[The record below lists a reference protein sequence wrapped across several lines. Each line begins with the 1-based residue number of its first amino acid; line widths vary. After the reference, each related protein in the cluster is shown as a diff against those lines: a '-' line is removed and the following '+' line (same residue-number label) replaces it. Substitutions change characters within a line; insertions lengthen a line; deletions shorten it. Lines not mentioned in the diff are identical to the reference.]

1 MNLQRSDDELW
12 FEAQQI
18 EAARLD
24 DDDRAPNPFA
34 VAAGIAGIIAF
45 VMLLH
50 LLWRIAVTLVS
61 MVRHGAER
69 AGFLFNTAYSVR
81 WNDGTALE
89 PYAEALIALMGVTV
103 CIVAYRSLSRAR
115 SAIAAF
121 TWRRRA

>member
-24 DDDRAPNPFA
+24 DERAQNPFA
-34 VAAGIAGIIAF
+34 AAAGIAGITAF
-45 VMLLH
+45 VMLLY
-50 LLWRIAVTLVS
+50 LQWRIAVTLIS

-69 AGFLFNTAYSVR
+69 AGFLFKSAYSVL
-81 WNDGTALE
+81 WLGETALE
-89 PYAEALIALMGVTV
+89 PYAKALIALMGVTICLAV
-103 CIVAYRSLSRAR
+103 YRSLSRAR

-121 TWRRRA
+121 TWRRRP

>member
-1 MNLQRSDDELW
+1 MNLQRSDDEFW

-24 DDDRAPNPFA
+24 DDERAQNPFA
-34 VAAGIAGIIAF
+34 AAAGIAGIIAF
-45 VMLLH
+45 VMLLY
-50 LLWRIAVTLVS
+50 LLWRIAVILIS

-69 AGFLFNTAYSVR
+69 ASFLFNTAYSVR
-81 WNDGTALE
+81 WNDGTPLE
-89 PYAEALIALMGVTV
+89 PYNMVLIALIGVSV
-103 CIVAYRSLSRAR
+103 CIVAYRSLSRVR